1 MSCAILIP
9 AYRPDEKLI
18 ALLEKISSAGFKHSV
33 VIDDGSG
40 EDFAEI
46 FAQVK
51 TVGHIHLLRH
61 PVNMGKGAA
70 LKTGLIYIA
79 EKLPECTSIITA
91 DADGQHTVEDICR
104 LAGVAGKEPEKLALG
119 VRQFDGKVP
128 LRSLIGNKLT
138 AFFMRL
144 LLGMKISDTQTGLR
158 AIPRSF
164 IPDLLLIP
172 YNRYEFELE
181 MLLAAK
187 RTGRATVEMPIK
199 TVYIDGNS
207 SSHFNPLLDSFKIY
221 IVLFRYV
228 LVSLLTAVTDYLVYV
243 PVLWLLTNF
252 LQKIPAT
259 TSTAI
264 AVAAGR
270 IAGIAVQ
277 YTLVRKVVFYSDS
290 PVIKT
295 LPKFIGLV
303 ICSGCASYLL
313 MHAIEYCAEW
323 NFYLAKL
330 VAELIIYLANFLI
343 QRDMIF
349 QREEK

>member
-1 MSCAILIP
+1 M
-9 AYRPDEKLI
+9 
-18 ALLEKISSAGFKHSV
+18 
-33 VIDDGSG
+33 
-40 EDFAEI
+40 
-46 FAQVK
+46 
-51 TVGHIHLLRH
+51 
-61 PVNMGKGAA
+61 
-70 LKTGLIYIA
+70 
-79 EKLPECTSIITA
+79 
-91 DADGQHTVEDICR
+91 
-104 LAGVAGKEPEKLALG
+104 
-119 VRQFDGKVP
+119 
-128 LRSLIGNKLT
+128 
-138 AFFMRL
+138 
-144 LLGMKISDTQTGLR
+144 
-158 AIPRSF
+158 
-164 IPDLLLIP
+164 
-172 YNRYEFELE
+172 
-181 MLLAAK
+181 
-187 RTGRATVEMPIK
+187 
-199 TVYIDGNS
+199 
-207 SSHFNPLLDSFKIY
+207 
-221 IVLFRYV
+221 
-228 LVSLLTAVTDYLVYV
+228 
-243 PVLWLLTNF
+243 WLLTNF

>member
-1 MSCAILIP
+1 MSCTILIP

-18 ALLEKISSAGFKHSV
+18 ALLKKLSSAGFKHLV

-104 LAGVAGKEPEKLALG
+104 LSEYAGREPEKLGLG

-128 LRSLIGNKLT
+128 LRSLLGNKLT

-158 AIPRSF
+158 AIPHSF

-187 RTGRATVEMPIK
+187 RTGRATMEMPIK

-228 LVSLLTAVTDYLVYV
+228 LVSLLTAVTDYLVYA

-252 LQKIPAT
+252 LQKFPAT

-277 YTLVRKVVFYSDS
+277 YTLVRKVVFYSQT
-290 PVIKT
+290 PILKT